1 MRVEFGSKAFK
12 FLSKMDEV
20 NKKKVFNKIK
30 KLEENPFP
38 KGFKKLKGEKDAFR
52 IKVGA
57 FRILYKIIK
66 EDKVI
71 LIFKIDKRSIG

>member
-1 MRVEFGSKAFK
+1 MQCMNMK
-12 FLSKMDEV
+12 DEV